1 MRPTPTLRSF
11 HLVVALAIAAGA
23 TVGAAD
29 TPRQQFTKTWE
40 RRTVVVKRTLYTLVY
55 NERGRMGRTRHSRR
69 AGLTVVTP
77 FSGWYFQFDGRQSQ
91 DDIIDQ
97 DPQRLVDTI
106 KTTYESDA
114 LDVRQYQKVEPIV
127 VARYEVGSEL
137 LVGPIRIEGN
147 IVRLSLVNP
156 RSVDDDGQPATELTV
171 KWPTPLSKSLSER
184 QAIEGLIA
192 QFVRLKQTA

>member
-1 MRPTPTLRSF
+1 MRYARCAVLSI
-11 HLVVALAIAAGA
+11 AIAS
-23 TVGAAD
+23 TIHAAPAAETSRD
-29 TPRQQFTKTWE
+29 LFLKTWE
-40 RRTVVVKRTLYTLVY
+40 GKTIVVKQTLYTLVY
-55 NERGRMGRTRHSRR
+55 NERGRLGKTYRNKR
-69 AGLTVVTP
+69 AGLIVVTP
-77 FSGWYFQFDGRQSQ
+77 FTGSYLQFDGRQSQ

-106 KTTYESDA
+106 KTTYQSDA
-114 LDVRQYQKVEPIV
+114 LDVRQYQKIEPIV

-147 IVRLSLVNP
+147 IVRLSLVDP
-156 RSVDDDGQPATELTV
+156 RSIDDDGQAATELTV